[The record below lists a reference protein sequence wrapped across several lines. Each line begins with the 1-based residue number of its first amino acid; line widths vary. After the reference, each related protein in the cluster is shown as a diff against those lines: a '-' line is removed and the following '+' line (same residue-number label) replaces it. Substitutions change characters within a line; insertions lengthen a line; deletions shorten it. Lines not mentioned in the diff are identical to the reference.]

1 MFGVFGLFSRLV
13 LERISLKIVVSG
25 MLVQIPRILNVV
37 AASSEITKADGAAAQ
52 VMGKREYAHGPGTR
66 QAAGD

>member
-1 MFGVFGLFSRLV
+1 
-13 LERISLKIVVSG
+13 LKIVVSG